1 MLLGICLLKNLL
13 DSMRT
18 FLFILMIIPAF
29 AQDLRPEH
37 ELLWEVK
44 GNGHTSYLYG
54 SLHSND
60 KRLFDFSDSTYYA
73 MENTE
78 GVVLEADVFGLFD
91 ELDTR
96 RGDIRMKFDNQG
108 EPYTGVYTPT
118 RTVYGDEDGM
128 PQFLDAYF
136 QQYAWNANKSFFAL
150 ETVESQIDLF
160 SNLPL
165 PDLSQLRIESML
177 TTKEDMI
184 DLYLKGDI
192 YGLDQL
198 LRSSLSIYPD
208 MYKEVI
214 VNRNMQMAAKL
225 DSLMKERSLFCAVGA
240 GHLAGPSGLINLLG
254 SKGFQVRK
262 VDAVWF
268 DEAIKEKKSVKRLRT
283 YSYED
288 ADLGLSIV
296 FPGKPMEVLDTNKDY
311 LKRLIY
317 RDFGQGNTY
326 EVEVYAKTIDVG
338 LEDQAERFIAS
349 PPNSPA
355 RKIRLQ
361 NGGEAIEGIADAYP
375 EGYSWTRIL
384 MSEDLFIVVKTY
396 GGNKYMH
403 SPRPFRFFDSISL
416 H

>member
-1 MLLGICLLKNLL
+1 
-13 DSMRT
+13 
-18 FLFILMIIPAF
+18 
-29 AQDLRPEH
+29 
-37 ELLWEVK
+37 
-44 GNGHTSYLYG
+44 
-54 SLHSND
+54 
-60 KRLFDFSDSTYYA
+60 
-73 MENTE
+73 
-78 GVVLEADVFGLFD
+78 
-91 ELDTR
+91 
-96 RGDIRMKFDNQG
+96 
-108 EPYTGVYTPT
+108 
-118 RTVYGDEDGM
+118 
-128 PQFLDAYF
+128 
-136 QQYAWNANKSFFAL
+136 
-150 ETVESQIDLF
+150 
-160 SNLPL
+160 
-165 PDLSQLRIESML
+165 
-177 TTKEDMI
+177 MI

-214 VNRNMQMAAKL
+214 VNRNMQMATKL

-268 DEAIKEKKSVKRLRT
+268 NEAIKEKKSVKRLRT

-326 EVEVYAKTIDVG
+326 EVEVYTKTIDVG
-338 LEDQAERFIAS
+338 LEDLAERFIAS

-403 SPRPFRFFDSISL
+403 SPRPFRFFDSILL